1 LDFDFPASQPRN
13 LPTLQSSSFHNQERI
28 VTKIILLGGAGIIG
42 KVIAR
47 DLALS
52 DDVAEVVIADL
63 NEAGAQATADQAAP
77 DNRRFKAAQIDVTDW
92 VALVKLLQGA
102 DCVINSVQYYFNLEV
117 MRACLEAG
125 CHYLDLGGLFHTTR
139 KQLELNT
146 DFQAKGLT
154 AILGLGSC
162 PGIANMQPALV
173 ADRFDTIDSIKIY
186 NGATTDSR
194 DSLAWPYSLATI
206 LDEMT
211 EKPVVFREGQF
222 IELEPLSEEEVFD
235 FRPPIG
241 HRLTHLT
248 LHSEAATLPVSYAH
262 KGVRE
267 CFFKINFFGYSEKAF
282 RRLQQLTQ
290 LGLGDKAPVR
300 VTVKLANG
308 ALTKAEVRPRDVL
321 GEVLLRSQ
329 ATQRGENLG
338 FKNIAT
344 VVTGAKAGRPLTIRI
359 DTTAWPHEA
368 YGVSG
373 GTLVV
378 GAPAAL
384 VGRWLAASEVT
395 AKGVR
400 PPETSVDPSRFFKE
414 LAERRIHTE
423 VTVTEQVA

>member
-1 LDFDFPASQPRN
+1 M
-13 LPTLQSSSFHNQERI
+13 
-28 VTKIILLGGAGIIG
+28 KIILLGGAGIIG

-47 DLALS
+47 DLALTN
-52 DDVAEVVIADL
+52 DVAEIMIADL
-63 NEAGAQATADQAAP
+63 NEAGAQATVESAAP
-77 DNRRFKAAQIDVTDW
+77 GDSRFKSAGVDVTDQA
-92 VALVKLLQGA
+92 ALVKLLTGA
-102 DCVINSVQYYFNLEV
+102 DCVINSVQYYYNLEV

-139 KQLELNT
+139 RQLDLSE

-173 ADRFDTIDSIKIY
+173 AERFDTIRSIKIY

-211 EKPVVFREGQF
+211 ERPVVFRDGQF
-222 IELEPLSEEEVFD
+222 VEMAPLSEEESFE
-235 FRPPIG
+235 FRAPIG
-241 HRLTHLT
+241 SRVTHLT
-248 LHSEAATLPVSYAH
+248 LHSEAATLPLSYAH
-262 KGVRE
+262 KGVQE

-282 RRLQQLTQ
+282 RRLQGLTQ
-290 LGLGDKAPVR
+290 LGLGDKSPVM
-300 VTVKLANG
+300 VKVKLDNG
-308 ALTKAEVRPRDVL
+308 ELAQAKVRPRDVL
-321 GEVLLRSQ
+321 SEVLLRSE
-329 ATQRGENLG
+329 ATQRGQNPG
-338 FKNIAT
+338 FKDIAT
-344 VVTGAKAGRPLTIRI
+344 VVEGTQAGKPMVIRI

-378 GAPAAL
+378 GVPPAVVA
-384 VGRWLAASEVT
+384 RWLAAGEVS
-395 AKGVR
+395 AKGVC
-400 PPETSVDPSRFFKE
+400 PPETSVESVRFFKE
-414 LAERRIHTE
+414 LAERGIHTE

>member
-1 LDFDFPASQPRN
+1 M
-13 LPTLQSSSFHNQERI
+13 
-28 VTKIILLGGAGIIG
+28 TKIVLLGGAGIIG

-52 DDVAEVVIADL
+52 NEVAEIIVADL
-63 NEAGAQATADQAAP
+63 NEAGAQATVGKAAP
-77 DNRRFKAAQIDVTDW
+77 GDGRFKTAGVDVTDRAA
-92 VALVKLLQGA
+92 VVKLLAGA
-102 DCVINSVQYYFNLEV
+102 DCVINSVQYYFNLDV

-139 KQLELNT
+139 KQLELNEE
-146 DFQAKGLT
+146 FQAKGLT

-173 ADRFDTIDSIKIY
+173 ADRFDTIRSIKIY

-211 EKPVVFREGQF
+211 ERPVVFRNGQF
-222 IELEPLSEEEVFD
+222 VELEPLSEEEAFD

-241 HRLTHLT
+241 HRITHLT
-248 LHSEAATLPVSYAH
+248 LHSEAATLPLSYAD
-262 KGVRE
+262 KGVQE
-267 CFFKINFFGYSEKAF
+267 CFFKINFFGYSEQAF

-290 LGLGDKAPVR
+290 LGLGDKTP
-300 VTVKLANG
+300 VTVKAKLSG
-308 ALTKAEVRPRDVL
+308 GELVEAEVRPRDVL
-321 GEVLLRSQ
+321 SEVLLRSD
-329 ATQRGENLG
+329 ATHRGENPG
-338 FKNIAT
+338 FKDIAT
-344 VVTGAKAGRPLTIRI
+344 VVEGTKGGKPLTIRV

-378 GAPAAL
+378 GVPPALAA
-384 VGRWLAASEVT
+384 RWLAAGEVKT
-395 AKGVR
+395 KGVL
-400 PPETSVDPSRFFKE
+400 PPETSLDPRRFFTE
-414 LAERRIHTE
+414 LAQRRIHTE